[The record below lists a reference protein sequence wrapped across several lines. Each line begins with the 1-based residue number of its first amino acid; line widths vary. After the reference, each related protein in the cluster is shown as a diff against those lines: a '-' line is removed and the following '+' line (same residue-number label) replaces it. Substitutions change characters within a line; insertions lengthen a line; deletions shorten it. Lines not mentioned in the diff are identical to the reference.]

1 MFGGKS
7 KSIDYDSDSDE
18 DEYYLQKFNS
28 STKQE
33 ILTDFHPEIKLHK
46 EEEIELFSTVTR
58 NKDGVIID
66 KLHTTIPFITKYE
79 KTRIIG
85 ERARQINL
93 GANPFIEVKSDII
106 DGYLIALDEFYAK
119 KIPFIIKRP
128 LPNGNCEYW
137 KLCDLEII

>member
-1 MFGGKS
+1 M
-7 KSIDYDSDSDE
+7 
-18 DEYYLQKFNS
+18 KFHS
-28 STKQE
+28 
-33 ILTDFHPEIKLHK
+33 
-46 EEEIELFSTVTR
+46 EEEIEVLTCVTR

-66 KLHTTIPFITKYE
+66 NLHKTLAFITKYE

-85 ERARQINL
+85 ERARQLNL
-93 GANPFIEVKSDII
+93 GAIPFINVNPDII

-137 KLCDLEII
+137 KLIDLEIL